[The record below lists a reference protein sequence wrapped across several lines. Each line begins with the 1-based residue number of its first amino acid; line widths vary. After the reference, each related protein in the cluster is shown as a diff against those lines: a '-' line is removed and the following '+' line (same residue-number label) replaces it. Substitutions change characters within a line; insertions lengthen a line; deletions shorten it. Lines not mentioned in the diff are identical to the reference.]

1 LVGDPARLHEWFPI
15 SGCRVEGD
23 KRWVDLPSGIT
34 FEEDIVLVDPVMR
47 RFQYRIVNNP
57 LTREHL
63 GTVDVI
69 PDGHGH
75 CIVVYST
82 EMKPDVLALVTGGAA
97 TTGLANAKR
106 ICESDGESDDKERT

>member
-1 LVGDPARLHEWFPI
+1 M
-15 SGCRVEGD
+15 EGD